1 MTKQTDKLKELVI
14 DEFSGKNTQETYK
27 KRAEEGLWEFEKLL
41 INRYFKKKSK
51 TLDIGCGTGRSTIP
65 LFKQGYKI
73 IGIDITPAMIK
84 NAKKIA
90 ENKGLKINY
99 KVMDA
104 CNLKFRKKSFDNVL
118 FSNQGW
124 TQIPGS
130 KNRLKALKEIYR
142 VLKPKGRYIFSVHQ
156 RRWFSKYFSNWI
168 MGWFKFYILKN
179 LGFKTDE
186 LDFGDRFFKRETKG
200 SKFKTK
206 QYIHIAKIKGVERQ
220 LKKIGFKIIYKE
232 VGLSDSSGSKPLF
245 FACEKI

>member
-1 MTKQTDKLKELVI
+1 MTKQTDNLKKLVI

-27 KRAEEGLWEFEKLL
+27 KRAQEGLWRSEKLL
-41 INRYFKKKSK
+41 INKYFKRKSK
-51 TLDIGCGTGRSTIP
+51 TLDIGCGTGRTTIP
-65 LFKQGYKI
+65 LFKQGFKV

-84 NAKKIA
+84 NAKKITK
-90 ENKGLKINY
+90 NKGLKINY

-104 CNLKFRKKSFDNVL
+104 CNLKFRKESFDNVL

-124 TQIPGS
+124 TQIPGN

-142 VLKPKGRYIFSVHQ
+142 VLKPKGRYIFPVHQ
-156 RRWFSKYFSNWI
+156 RRWFSKYFFNWI
-168 MGWFKFYILKN
+168 IEWFKFYILKN

-206 QYIHIAKIKGVERQ
+206 QYIHIAKIKEVEKQ
-220 LKKIGFKIIYKE
+220 LEKIGFKILYKGT
-232 VGLSDSSGSKPLF
+232 GLSDSSGSKPFF
-245 FACEKI
+245 FACEKR